1 MRNICKKYANEG
13 DARSIDSRI
22 RSPVGSKITPWFI
35 EIDEGLKMTASI
47 DMGPGQV
54 QPANR

>member
-1 MRNICKKYANEG
+1 MRNICKKDANEG
-13 DARSIDSRI
+13 YAWTIDSRI

-54 QPANR
+54 QPANC